1 MLSQILKDLK
11 QAQLSR
17 DKVKVSTLRLLV
29 SEIHNAEIK
38 QGVLTDQD
46 LISVIQREVKKRR
59 EAAEGFRKGG
69 REDSAQKEE
78 SEAKILQGYLPSQ
91 MTDEELTAVVEQ
103 AITEVGANSVSDMGK
118 VMGAIMGKVAGQAD
132 GTRVSTIV
140 KERLTK

>member
-1 MLSQILKDLK
+1 M
-11 QAQLSR
+11 SR

>member
-1 MLSQILKDLK
+1 MLLQIQADLK

-17 DKVKVSTLRLLV
+17 DEVKVSTLRLLV

>member
-1 MLSQILKDLK
+1 
-11 QAQLSR
+11 LSR